1 MVFSSTEF
9 LFIFFPIVILLYFN
23 PLLKKFKKSERK
35 IKNAIMLIASLVFY
49 AWGEPRFIFIMLGSI
64 FVNWIFGLLID
75 KHDEFHGKRK
85 AVLVVSIVFNLCLL
99 FVFKYLAFTL
109 NNLGVDISITLPIGI
124 SFFTFHI
131 MSYLFDLYKRKT
143 GVQKNILKLALYISM
158 FPQLVAGPI
167 VRYETVAASLSDRKE
182 TPEDFT
188 AGLSRFVFGLGKKLI
203 LSNYFA
209 VVADNI
215 FGSPVQISVAAAWL
229 GAICY
234 TLQIFFDFSGY
245 SDMAIGMARMFGFRF
260 LENFNYPY
268 IAKSITDFWRR
279 WHMSLSS
286 WFRDYVYIPLGGN
299 RKGKV
304 RQILNLLIVWF
315 LTGFW
320 HGANWT
326 FMCWGLLYFLLLV
339 FEKFTRFPERIKAFS
354 HIYTIFFVILAW
366 VLFRSDSIGAAG
378 DYIASMFGMSGGNL
392 VDPIFFVHFFSVKWV
407 LLAGILLS
415 APIVPFFRDRF
426 FKNEKAR
433 DIFKSVGV
441 LVVFI
446 LAILLSI
453 KSTYNPFIYFNF

>member
-1 MVFSSTEF
+1 MVFSSTAF
-9 LFIFFPIVILLYFN
+9 LFIFFPIVIILYFN
-23 PLLKKFKKSERK
+23 PLLKLFKNSERR
-35 IKNAIMLIASLVFY
+35 IKNFIMLAASLFFY

-64 FVNWIFGLLID
+64 LINWMFGLLINKFD
-75 KHDEFHGKRK
+75 QQLLKRK
-85 AVLVVSIVFNLCLL
+85 TVLIISLIFNISLL
-99 FVFKYLAFTL
+99 FVFKYLAFALGNFGVTL
-109 NNLGVDISITLPIGI
+109 NITLPIGI

-131 MSYLFDLYKRKT
+131 MSYIFDLYKRKT
-143 GVQKNILKLALYISM
+143 GVQKNILTLALYISM

-167 VRYETVAASLSDRKE
+167 VRYETVADSLSNRKE

-209 VVADNI
+209 VVADNL
-215 FGSPVQISVAAAWL
+215 FNSSVELSVASAWL

-268 IAKSITDFWRR
+268 ISKSITEFWRR

-299 RKGKV
+299 RKGKG
-304 RQILNLLIVWF
+304 RQILNLLIVWT

-326 FMCWGLLYFLLLV
+326 FLCWGLIYFVLLV
-339 FEKFTRFPERIKAFS
+339 FEKLTNFPKRLKGAA
-354 HIYTIFFVILAW
+354 HIYTLFFIILAW
-366 VLFRSDSIGAAG
+366 VVFRADNISEAG
-378 DYIASMFGMSGGNL
+378 TYLASMFGIGGNPL
-392 VDPIFFVHFFSVKWV
+392 TDYTFLLYLSNLKWMLIAGV
-407 LLAGILLS
+407 LLSTPIVSKLKSLMPEHKRLIDIIKSVSVIVVFVISILLC
-415 APIVPFFRDRF
+415 
-426 FKNEKAR
+426 
-433 DIFKSVGV
+433 
-441 LVVFI
+441 
-446 LAILLSI
+446 I

>member
-49 AWGEPRFIFIMLGSI
+49 AWGEPRFVFIMLGSI

-75 KHDEFHGKRK
+75 KYNDFFGKRK
-85 AVLVVSIVFNLCLL
+85 AVLVISIIFNLSLL

-109 NNLGVDISITLPIGI
+109 NNLGVDISIALPIGI

-131 MSYLFDLYKRKT
+131 MSYIFDLYKRKT

-167 VRYETVAASLSDRKE
+167 VRYETVAASLSERKE

-286 WFRDYVYIPLGGN
+286 WFRDYLYIPLGGN
-299 RKGKV
+299 RKGKA

-326 FMCWGLLYFLLLV
+326 FMCWGLLYFVLLV
-339 FEKFTRFPERIKAFS
+339 FEKTTHFPEKIKFFS
-354 HIYTIFFVILAW
+354 HIYTMFFVILAW
-366 VLFRSDSIGAAG
+366 VLFRSDNIGTAG
-378 DYIASMFGMSGGNL
+378 NYIASMFGISGGNL
-392 VDPIFFVHFFSVKWV
+392 VDPIFFVHFFSIKWV
-407 LLAGILLS
+407 LLVGILLC
-415 APIVPFFRDRF
+415 APIVPFIRDKL
-426 FKNEKAR
+426 FKNEKSR
-433 DIFKSVGV
+433 DVIKSLGV
-441 LVVFI
+441 LAVFV
-446 LAILLSI
+446 LAILLAI